1 MDHPA
6 TRDVQPIALSCR
18 HCPTVPCEERE
29 GGDEEADSVFRLIRI
44 DLARRRLRTVLAA
57 TGIAV
62 GVAAVVALFAL
73 GAAIERSAAGLA
85 ELGGAEFGLFQSGR
99 GDLAASRLPQSLA
112 DSARDEPGVEDA
124 APILVLT
131 EQLPD
136 ESTFLMFGVDPESFV
151 MSRLVFTSGGPPRA
165 EDEVVLGDGAADDL
179 GLTAGDTLRVGSG
192 EFRIVGVYS
201 SGLPFEDQGAAL
213 PLDAA
218 QDIVGSGTD
227 ATTIAVSVAPGAA
240 SDDVAERLEQ
250 AFPGTVAVSDP
261 GQVERLDTNALLV
274 DKATVVLTALAL
286 LLGAIMVMNTTLM
299 TVLERQSEFALLV
312 AVGWPGWQIA
322 RLVIGQ
328 ALLLGLLGASLG
340 LPLGLLAAELAPRLL
355 GVSALVDPSVSIGAL
370 ALALGVALS
379 TGVLGSLYPAW
390 RVTRLQPAAA
400 LG

>member
-1 MDHPA
+1 
-6 TRDVQPIALSCR
+6 VL
-18 HCPTVPCEERE
+18 
-29 GGDEEADSVFRLIRI
+29 RLIRI
-44 DLARRRLRTVLAA
+44 DLARRRLRTMLAA

-85 ELGGAEFGLFQSGR
+85 ELGGAEFGLFQAGR
-99 GDLAASRLPQSLA
+99 GDLAGSRLPQSLA
-112 DSARDEPGVEDA
+112 DSAREQPGVADA

-131 EQLPD
+131 EQLAD
-136 ESTFLMFGVDPESFV
+136 DSAFLLFGVDPESFV
-151 MSRLVFTSGGPPRA
+151 MSRLVFTSGRPPRA
-165 EDEVVLGDGAADDL
+165 DDEVVLGDAAAGDL
-179 GLTAGDTLRVGSG
+179 GLTAGDTLAVGSG

-213 PLDAA
+213 PLEAA
-218 QDIVGSGTD
+218 QRIVGSGTD
-227 ATTIAVSVAPGAA
+227 ATTIAIAVAAGSAT
-240 SDDVAERLEQ
+240 DEVAERLER
-250 AFPGTVAVSDP
+250 AFPGTVAISDP
-261 GQVERLDTNALLV
+261 GQVKRLDTNALLV

-286 LLGAIMVMNTTLM
+286 LLGAIMVMNPTLM

-312 AVGWPGWQIA
+312 AVGWPAWQII

-328 ALLLGLLGASLG
+328 AVLLGLLGASLG
-340 LPLGLLAAELAPRLL
+340 LPLGLLAAEFAPRLL
-355 GVSALVDPSVSIGAL
+355 GVSALVDPTVSAGGL

-400 LG
+400 LGCAMLRCESLTR